1 MDNEIMSLL
10 DSVKQK
16 TGIDVRVYLENGD
29 DGYSTVPG
37 ETIRR
42 ADEKIYGV
50 TENKE
55 KNKTYFRFRHRADE
69 YVGYVDSTGDNGE
82 RIASLISIV
91 LENSGEGRFRQV
103 KRKP

>member
-55 KNKTYFRFRHRADE
+55 KNK
-69 YVGYVDSTGDNGE
+69 
-82 RIASLISIV
+82 
-91 LENSGEGRFRQV
+91 Q
-103 KRKP
+103 